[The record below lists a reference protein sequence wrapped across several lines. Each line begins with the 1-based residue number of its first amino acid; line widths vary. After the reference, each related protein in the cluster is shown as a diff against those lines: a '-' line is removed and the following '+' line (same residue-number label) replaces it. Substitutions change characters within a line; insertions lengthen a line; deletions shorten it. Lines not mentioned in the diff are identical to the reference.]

1 MTPPQGSTG
10 IVFRA
15 AVYGGSGYADGNLDV
30 LAGLRQAELPL
41 QLVPIGQQSDEQ
53 ELLPPGRRREL
64 ARMQRRQYDLGRS
77 ILYQCC
83 PAADFDTRVEARVR
97 VGRTAFETDTL
108 PPDWAE
114 RCNLQDEIWPTS
126 HFNRETF
133 ARAGVDEHRLRVMP
147 EGLDTAKF
155 RPGVTPLPIPGRRGF
170 NFLSVFDWIDRKG
183 PDVLLRAFCRAF
195 GPDDDV
201 ALILKVHKFDEPG
214 ANLEER
220 LLFYLERECGV
231 RLERTPP
238 ILLLQGLLPKEVMPR
253 LYASADAFVLPSRG
267 EGWGRPYMEAAA
279 SQSAVLATR
288 WSGQL
293 DFLNDGNSFLID
305 IEGVRPAP
313 RDSDRDI
320 YIGQGW
326 AEPSVEHLAA
336 LMQQVARERAETQ
349 RRAAQ
354 ARRDMVTLWD
364 RTVLAARWAKEFRRL
379 LDR

>member
-1 MTPPQGSTG
+1 MPQAQASHG

-30 LAGLRQAELPL
+30 LAGLQQADLPL
-41 QLVPIGQQSDEQ
+41 QLVPIGQQADEQ

-64 ARMQRRQYDLGRS
+64 ERMQRRHYDLQRS

-83 PAADFDTRVEARVR
+83 PAPDFDTRVEARVR
-97 VGRTAFETDTL
+97 IGRTAFETDTL
-108 PPDWAE
+108 PPGWAE
-114 RCNLQDEIWPTS
+114 RCNAQDEVWPTS
-126 HFNRETF
+126 QFNRETF

-147 EGLDTAKF
+147 EGLDTSKF
-155 RPGVTPLPIPGRRGF
+155 RPGLTPLPIPGRRGF

-195 GPDDDV
+195 DADDDV
-201 ALILKVHKFDEPG
+201 ALILKIHKFDEPG
-214 ANLEER
+214 ADLEER
-220 LLFYLERECGV
+220 LLFFLERECGV
-231 RLERTPP
+231 TLERAPA
-238 ILLLQGLLPKEVMPR
+238 ILVLSGLLPKEAMPR
-253 LYASADAFVLPSRG
+253 LYAAADAFVLPSRG

-279 SQSAVLATR
+279 SQLAVLATR

-293 DFLNDGNSFLID
+293 DFLHDANSFLID

-320 YIGQGW
+320 YVGQGW
-326 AEPSVEHLAA
+326 AEPSVEHLTA
-336 LMQQVARERAETQ
+336 LLRQVVQNRDEAK
-349 RRAAQ
+349 RRAAR

-364 RTVLAARWAKEFRRL
+364 RAVLAPQWAHQFRRL
-379 LDR
+379 LEG